1 MNNPASIHISLDLE
15 TMSVESDAAIVQI
28 GATVV
33 GSPEMFNVYID
44 PKSSESLG
52 ARVDTETMM
61 WWDRQDPE
69 LRKRVFGGT
78 VPIRAALDEFADWC
92 SKVSNGDM
100 NRIYLWS
107 KGADFD
113 CVVLKNNYELYR
125 TYPFNFRN
133 HRCVRTIMDLLEQ
146 EHLNDISNRFWY
158 NNTDGQKHD
167 ALTDA
172 KYQAAFI
179 HAILA

>member
-1 MNNPASIHISLDLE
+1 MTRTHISFDLE
-15 TMSVESDAAIVQI
+15 TMSTESDAAIVQI

-33 GSPEMFNVYID
+33 GSPNKSFNLHID
-44 PKSSESLG
+44 PRTSESIG
-52 ARVDTETMM
+52 AYVDAGTMQ
-61 WWDRQDPE
+61 WWNKQDPE

-78 VPIRAALDEFADWC
+78 TPIRSALNEFHGWC
-92 SKVSNGDM
+92 FEQSSGDM

-133 HRCVRTIMDLLEQ
+133 HRCVRTIMDLLPPAQLDE
-146 EHLNDISNRFWY
+146 ISKNFWY
-158 NNTDGQKHD
+158 NNPEAQKHD
-167 ALTDA
+167 ALVDA
-172 KYQAAFI
+172 KYHAEFI
-179 HAILA
+179 KAVLA